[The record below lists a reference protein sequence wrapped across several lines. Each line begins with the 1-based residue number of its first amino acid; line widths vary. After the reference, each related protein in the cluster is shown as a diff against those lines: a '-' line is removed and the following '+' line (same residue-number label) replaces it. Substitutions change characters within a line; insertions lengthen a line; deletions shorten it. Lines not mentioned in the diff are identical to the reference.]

1 MPEYQNIEIKQ
12 GETFSMN
19 LNFATEIAAGTYS
32 LGDINSVATFS
43 NATVQGSG
51 VWDATEYGDSG
62 PYLLE
67 QTSTSGSGTGIKCR
81 IRVTGNPF
89 DDVEVDFVG
98 AATLAGNNY
107 AVSDTIV
114 FTDPGGTETAT
125 VTVATLTNEYAAA
138 LRSTHSSEESDK
150 FVLTWINANEIKM
163 SFSDEKTRD
172 LSDTFTGY
180 WDLLH
185 KDYPASGDYSRIL
198 QGEVFVYPQITIRAD
213 IP

>member
-19 LNFATEIAAGTYS
+19 LNFATEVAAGTYS
-32 LGDINSVATFS
+32 VGTIDGALTFDASTVAS
-43 NATVQGSG
+43 SGGS
-51 VWDATEYGDSG
+51 WDASAYAASLPTGYVNQ
-62 PYLLE
+62 E
-67 QTSTSGSGTGIKCR
+67 QHADTTGSGTGIKCT
-81 IRVTGNPF
+81 IVVAGANVTISEITSP
-89 DDVEVDFVG
+89 
-98 AATLAGNNY
+98 GNNY
-107 AVSDTIV
+107 AADDVIV
-114 FTDPGGTETAT
+114 FKDPGSTAKASY
-125 VTVATLTNEYAAA
+125 TVATLVNEYAAA
-138 LRSTHSSEESDK
+138 VRSTHSSAETDK

-163 SFSDEKTRD
+163 SFSDEKNRD

-185 KDYPASGDYSRIL
+185 KDYPESGDYSRIL